1 MRLVVSFLAAITLLS
16 PLSAQDVTAMLNGTV
31 RDASG
36 AEVPNASVTVTND
49 ATGAKRSVTTNTDG
63 YFSVTDLQIGSYS
76 VSVELRG
83 FKTYRQHGIE
93 LTAGQI
99 RRLGDIRMAIGDVA
113 ESVTVVSE
121 TATVALASGEKAS
134 VITAD
139 DLAQTAIRGR
149 DYLDMLRLQPGV
161 VDENDSREAPGPDGI
176 RNLYI
181 NGARENQKNIT
192 IDGVTSMDSGS
203 NSTVHTAPTLGTIAE
218 VKILTSA
225 YQAEFGRAVG
235 GTVIVTTRGGGRQY
249 HGSGFWSHRHEE
261 FNANDYFNNSR
272 GLARTPYRFNLAGWN
287 LGGPVWPKNRRDAN
301 LFFFVSQ
308 EFTRQRVNY
317 PLQQVR
323 MPTALERKGDFSQTL
338 DLNQAR
344 LNVYDPLTNSPFPG
358 NVVPQNRIN
367 ATGQA
372 LLNVLPLPN
381 YTDPVPSRAVQWNYL
396 ANSSGSYPRR
406 QDAFRVD
413 WSPTSKWQT
422 YFRYT
427 QDADEQHPPYS
438 IWINGSLNFDLSPLT
453 FRQPGRGIVLAATRP
468 ISPTW
473 FSETRFGYSMNRLT
487 SSPDLPDKISKKALG
502 LDLPQWR
509 PDLNPSGFIPNV
521 TFGTPGTAPNM
532 SLNNAMPYK
541 NVNHI
546 FSLTENLSK
555 IHGTHTFRMGVYIE
569 RTRKDQL
576 QGTATRGS
584 ISFSDDANN
593 PQRTRYGFASALL
606 GIMTNYSEATSKP
619 YGLYRFTNFEAYVQD
634 NWKVNRRLT
643 LDYGIRIYHDLPQ
656 EEVRG
661 QAAAFVQGFYNP
673 ANAPVLITSGRNSA
687 GTRIGVDPV
696 TGQQYNVAFIGTF
709 APGHG
714 DPAVGMVSGGTRGYP
729 KSLYTT
735 PGVMFGPR
743 IGFAYD
749 LSGDN
754 RTALR
759 GGAGVFFDR
768 VQGNPTMNMA
778 ANPPSSFSPTLYYST
793 FDDLAASA
801 SSALLAPSTIS
812 HSLYGKGTMPQ
823 SYQYTLGI
831 QRMIGSST
839 FAEVAYVGNFSRHLL
854 WQRNVNPVP
863 VGAQFLN
870 LNPQNR
876 DATTNAAFANNFLR
890 PYIGYGD
897 ILEYEWGGT
906 SNYNSLQATLN
917 RRMKAG
923 LQVRASYTFSKALGS
938 ANSDTATVSPFF
950 DPRVWNYGR
959 LTFSRTHVLTIAPS
973 FSVPR
978 QWLPANR
985 FVRSAIADWAIYA
998 TAQFSTGQPYR
1009 PGFSTTDGENMT
1021 GTPSQGAN
1029 MLFLGNAGCGGASD
1043 CPLAEQFAR
1052 PGMPRASGTI
1062 EQVYWGNLGVNTY
1075 DRPGINNWDMRLTR
1089 RFRLFSESRTLEL
1102 RGEAFN
1108 AFNHTQFSNIDTTAR
1123 FDNTG
1128 KQINA
1133 LFLTPTTS
1141 RRPRVLNL
1149 GVQVNF

>member
-1 MRLVVSFLAAITLLS
+1 MRLVIVAALS
-16 PLSAQDVTAMLNGTV
+16 VFAAHLGAQDVTATLNGTV
-31 RDASG
+31 RDATGSV
-36 AEVPNASVTVTND
+36 VPNAGVTVTND
-49 ATGAKRSVTTNTDG
+49 ATGAKRTIATNGDG
-63 YFSVTDLQIGSYS
+63 YFAITDLQIGSYS
-76 VSVELRG
+76 LSVELPG

-99 RRLGDIRMAIGDVA
+99 RRLGEIRMAIGEIA
-113 ESVTVVSE
+113 ESVTVEAEAAS
-121 TATVALASGEKAS
+121 VALASGEKS
-134 VITAD
+134 GVITGD
-139 DLAQTAIRGR
+139 DLAHTAIRGR
-149 DYLDMLRLQPGV
+149 DYLDMLRLLPGV
-161 VDENDSREAPGPDGI
+161 VDENESREAPGPDGI
-176 RNLYI
+176 RSLYV

-203 NSTVHTAPTLGTIAE
+203 NSTTHTAPTLGTIAE
-218 VKILTSA
+218 VKVLTSA

-235 GTVIVTTRGGGRQY
+235 GTIIVTTRGGGRQY

-261 FNANDYFNNSR
+261 FNANDYFNNQR
-272 GLARTPYRFNLAGWN
+272 GLAKTPYRFNLAGWN
-287 LGGPVWPKNRRDAN
+287 LGGPVWPKNRGNAK
-301 LFFFVSQ
+301 LFFFASQ

-323 MPTALERKGDFSQTL
+323 MPTSLERKGDFSQTL

-358 NVVPQNRIN
+358 NIVPQTRLNS
-367 ATGQA
+367 TGQA
-372 LLNVLPLPN
+372 LLNILPMPN

-406 QDAFRVD
+406 QDAFRID
-413 WSPTSKWQT
+413 WSPTAKWQT

-438 IWINGSLNFDLSPLT
+438 VWINGSLNFNLSPLT
-453 FRQPGRGIVLAATRP
+453 FRQPGRGLVLAATRP

-487 SSPDLPDKISKKALG
+487 SSPDQPDRISKKALS

-509 PDLNPSGFIPNV
+509 PDLNPFGFIPNV

-532 SLNNAMPYK
+532 SMNNAMPYK

-546 FSLTENLSK
+546 FSATQNFSK
-555 IHGTHTFRMGVYIE
+555 IQGTHTFRMGVYIE

-593 PQRTRYGFASALL
+593 PTRTRYGFASALL

-619 YGLYRFTNFEAYVQD
+619 YGLYRFTNLEAYVQD
-634 NWKVNRRLT
+634 NWKVSRRLT
-643 LDYGIRIYHDLPQ
+643 LDYGLRVYHDLPQ
-656 EEVRG
+656 GEIRG
-661 QAAAFVQGFYNP
+661 QAAAFVQGFYDT
-673 ANAPVLITSGRNSA
+673 ANAPVLITSGRNAA
-687 GTRIGVDPV
+687 GTRIGIDPV
-696 TGQQYNVAFIGTF
+696 NGKQYNIAFIGTF

-729 KSLYTT
+729 NSLYTV
-735 PGVMFGPR
+735 PGLMFGPR

-759 GGAGVFFDR
+759 GGAGMFFDR

-778 ANPPSSFSPTLYYST
+778 ANPPTSFSPTLYYST
-793 FDDLAASA
+793 FDDLVASA
-801 SSALLAPSTIS
+801 QSALLAPSTIG

-870 LNPQNR
+870 LHPENR
-876 DATTNAAFANNFLR
+876 DATTNAAFSNNFLR

-897 ILEYEWGGT
+897 IMEYEWGGT
-906 SNYNSLQATLN
+906 SNYNSLQATFT
-917 RRMKAG
+917 RRMKSG

-938 ANSDTATVSPFF
+938 ANSDTATVSPYF

-959 LTFSRTHVLTIAPS
+959 LSFSRTHVLTLAPS

-978 QWLPANR
+978 QWLPPNR
-985 FVRSAIADWAIYA
+985 FVRSAIADWSLYA

-1021 GTPSQGAN
+1021 GTPSQGAQ
-1029 MLFLGNAGCGGASD
+1029 MLYLGDAGCGGASD
-1043 CPLAEQFAR
+1043 CPLAQQFAR
-1052 PGMPRASGTI
+1052 PGMPRATGTI
-1062 EQVYWGNLGVNTY
+1062 EQTYWGNLGVNTY

-1089 RFRLFSESRTLEL
+1089 RFRLLSESRTLEL

-1123 FDNTG
+1123 FDPTG

-1133 LFLTPTTS
+1133 LFLTPTAS

-1149 GVQVNF
+1149 AVQFNF